1 VRVFLTGFL
10 ILFVSP
16 EMGQGFMHT
25 SEGMLMFGAAF
36 VITAAVAW
44 ALGHLEHMVQ
54 RRPHSLEL
62 HG

>member
-1 VRVFLTGFL
+1 
-10 ILFVSP
+10 
-16 EMGQGFMHT
+16 MGQGFMHT

-44 ALGHLEHMVQ
+44 ALGHLEHMVR